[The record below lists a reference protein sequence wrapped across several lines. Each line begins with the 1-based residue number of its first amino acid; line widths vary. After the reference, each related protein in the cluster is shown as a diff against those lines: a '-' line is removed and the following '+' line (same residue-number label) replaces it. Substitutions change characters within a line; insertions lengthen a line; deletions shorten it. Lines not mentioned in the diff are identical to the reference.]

1 MLVGTIEG
9 ITLNI
14 IKGGF
19 IIMELVNIKGKT
31 EIITNFDN
39 ALEFV
44 EKDSG
49 RDLAYCIYSMHKAA
63 LKQQEEDNP
72 YCYTQDE
79 FNIQAESYIS
89 QLQEITDIVDELQE
103 YLWSSKK
110 INRSKIYDKLKHIRK
125 ISSDY

>member
-1 MLVGTIEG
+1 
-9 ITLNI
+9 
-14 IKGGF
+14 
-19 IIMELVNIKGKT
+19 MELVNIKGKT

-49 RDLAYCIYSMHKAA
+49 RDLAYCIDSMHKAE
-63 LKQQEEDNP
+63 LKEQEENNP

-103 YLWSSKK
+103 YLWNSKR
-110 INRSKIYDKLKHIRK
+110 IDRNKIYEKIKSIRK